1 MARINELWT
10 TWPCIGRPGGWH
22 FTMGLL
28 ALVLCCGFAQEA
40 VAQEEASVVVDRNP
54 VVAGQAF
61 RITFV
66 FKGVNAKFQNPPS
79 INGLRYISGPS
90 TSTSTQ
96 IINGAMTSERSY
108 AYSAVI
114 SSVGNFR
121 IPAFTFKSRNGDLR
135 TKPINLRVVKPG
147 SKEGQPPAKFEAV
160 IEVDKRR
167 AHLGEPIRVQYR
179 ILNRMDALDV
189 RNYTFPE
196 LTGVWKETVSGED
209 PRWENTIIGGQRVQV
224 ATVRTDILYPTQTGD
239 LVISGFDV
247 DAQTRISFFNTRP
260 VAASASPVTIA
271 VSPLPTPVPATSL
284 GTFQNLSTTWK
295 TEGQTQPTANEAIN
309 LKLEFRGNGN
319 LGLIGAPEIQWP
331 KDLEVFDPEIQDRIT
346 TDLQGQRGRRSFTYL
361 VIPRAPGQYS
371 VSLPELSYFDYTLDR
386 FVSLNVPP
394 ISLDVVG
401 NAQSEG
407 PSFGFNSKTDVTILT
422 RDMRFIRTET
432 KLKPKSMP
440 FYGGPFHMALLGL
453 PPIALLLGW
462 LARRKKDKESRDPAL
477 QRKRATKAQFKAAI
491 ARAKKGDNDL
501 DALGQ
506 AAHNF
511 LQGQLGIKR
520 SDAGMDAYR
529 LGLSHLAP
537 ERSQEWT
544 ELIGILDRGRFAPG
558 APKPADIAERLE
570 SAAKSLEREDT
581 SSSARSTASA
591 WALVLVSSALLATPC
606 MAAPD
611 ANAAQTSFAAGNAA
625 YLEGDFEAAIAQYEE
640 VAAAWTS
647 FELEYNLGVAYY
659 KSGRIGPSIL
669 HFERA
674 KRFRPSD
681 DDLQANMLLA
691 RAAVVD
697 RIEAM
702 PEIALG
708 PLWRELTSAQRLTS
722 WTFLSIA
729 LWALAF
735 CLFYFR
741 MASKDTA
748 TRRTLIVAA
757 PALGAMALLVGF
769 LGHKTHELTKSN
781 DGAVLMS
788 PRVEVMSGPSLGDES
803 SMLFVLHEGT
813 VVQVL
818 RSEGTWRQVRL
829 ANGNAGW
836 VPSDALVAI

>member
-1 MARINELWT
+1 MGWPRSGRGQGWYLAMAVS
-10 TWPCIGRPGGWH
+10 
-22 FTMGLL
+22 LL
-28 ALVLCCGFAQEA
+28 VMCCGLTPGLMAQG
-40 VAQEEASVVVDRNP
+40 EASVVVDRNP

-108 AYSAVI
+108 GYSAVI
-114 SSVGNFR
+114 ATPGNFR
-121 IPAFTFKSRNGDLR
+121 IPAFTFNTRNGDLR
-135 TKPINLRVVKPG
+135 TKPIDLKVVKPG
-147 SKEGQPPAKFEAV
+147 SKESQAPAKFEAV
-160 IEVDKRR
+160 IEVDKKR

-179 ILNRMDALDV
+179 IFNRMDALDV

-196 LTGVWKETVSGED
+196 LSGVWKETVSGED

-260 VAASASPVTIA
+260 VAASAAPVTIA

-284 GTFQNLSTTWK
+284 GTFRNLSITWT
-295 TEGQTQPTANEAIN
+295 TEGKAQPTANEAIN
-309 LKLEFRGNGN
+309 LKLEFKGNGN

-331 KDLEVFDPEIQDRIT
+331 EDLEVFDPEIQDRIT
-346 TDLQGQRGRRSFTYL
+346 TDLQGQRGRRALTYL
-361 VIPRAPGQYS
+361 VIPRAQGTYS
-371 VSLPELSYFDYTLDR
+371 VPLPKLSYFDYALDR
-386 FVSLNVPP
+386 FVSLDVPP
-394 ISLDVVG
+394 ISLDVAG

-440 FYGGPFHMALLGL
+440 FYGGPFHMALLCL
-453 PPIALLLGW
+453 PSLVLLLGW

-491 ARAKKGDNDL
+491 ARAKKGDDDL

-506 AAHNF
+506 AAHDF
-511 LQGQLGIKR
+511 LQGQLGIAR
-520 SDAGMDAYR
+520 SDAGMDTYR
-529 LGLSHLAP
+529 AGLSQSAPQLA
-537 ERSQEWT
+537 QEWLD
-544 ELIGILDRGRFAPG
+544 LIGILDRGRFAPG

-570 SAAKSLEREDT
+570 SAAKSLEKEDNAG
-581 SSSARSTASA
+581 SAVSTASA
-591 WALVLVSSALLATPC
+591 WALILATSALLGTPC

-611 ANAAQTSFAAGNAA
+611 ATAAQMSFTAGNAA
-625 YLEGDFEAAIAQYEE
+625 YLEGDFDAAIAHYEE

-691 RAAVVD
+691 RSAVVD

-708 PLWRELTSAQRLTS
+708 PLWRELTSAQRLTT
-722 WTFLSIA
+722 WTFLSITW
-729 LWALAF
+729 WALAF

-741 MASKDTA
+741 MVSKKTA

-757 PALGAMALLVGF
+757 PALCTLAILVGF
-769 LGHKTHELTKSN
+769 LGHETHQLMKSH

-788 PRVEVMSGPSLGDES
+788 PRVEVMSSPSLGEES

-818 RSEGTWRQVRL
+818 RSEGQWRQVRL

-836 VPSDALVAI
+836 VPSDALTAI

>member
-1 MARINELWT
+1 MARIKELWT
-10 TWPCIGRPGGWH
+10 GWLRIGWLNGWRC
-22 FTMGLL
+22 TLGLSL
-28 ALVLCCGFAQEA
+28 LVLCFGFSQGL
-40 VAQEEASVVVDRNP
+40 VAQGEASVVVDRNP

-66 FKGVNAKFQNPPS
+66 FKGVNAQFQNPPA

-108 AYSAVI
+108 GYSAVI
-114 SSVGNFR
+114 SSPGNFR
-121 IPAFTFKSRNGDLR
+121 IPAFTFTSRNGDLR
-135 TKPINLRVVKPG
+135 TKPINLKVVKPG
-147 SKEGQPPAKFEAV
+147 SKESQPPSKFEAV
-160 IEVDKRR
+160 IEVDKRK

-196 LTGVWKETVSGED
+196 LSGVWKETVSGED

-260 VAASASPVTIA
+260 VAASATPVTIT
-271 VSPLPTPVPATSL
+271 VSPLPPPVPATSL
-284 GTFQNLSTTWK
+284 GTFRNLSITW
-295 TEGQTQPTANEAIN
+295 TPEGKAQPTANEAIN
-309 LKLEFRGNGN
+309 LKLEFKGNGN

-346 TDLQGQRGRRSFTYL
+346 TDMQGQRGRRSLTYL
-361 VIPRAPGQYS
+361 VIPRAPGKYN
-371 VSLPELSYFDYTLDR
+371 VPLPKLSYFDYSLDR
-386 FVSLNVPP
+386 FVSLDVPP
-394 ISLDVVG
+394 ISLDVEG
-401 NAQSEG
+401 NAQSDG
-407 PSFGFNSKTDVTILT
+407 PTFGFNSKTDVTILT

-432 KLKPKSMP
+432 KLKPQSMP

-453 PPIALLLGW
+453 PPLVLLLGW
-462 LARRKKDKESRDPAL
+462 LSRRRKDKESRDPAL

-491 ARAKKGDNDL
+491 ARARKGDDDL

-506 AAHNF
+506 AAHDF
-511 LQGQLGIKR
+511 LQGQLGIAR
-520 SDAGMDAYR
+520 SEAGMDAYR
-529 LGLSHLAP
+529 AGLSHSAPHLA
-537 ERSQEWT
+537 QEWV

-570 SAAKSLEREDT
+570 SAAKSLEKEDT
-581 SSSARSTASA
+581 SGNAGSAPSA
-591 WALVLVSSALLATPC
+591 WALVLLTSALLGSPC

-611 ANAAQTSFAAGNAA
+611 ATAAQTTFAAGNAA
-625 YLEGDFEAAIAQYEE
+625 YLEGDFEAAISQYEE

-708 PLWRELTSAQRLTS
+708 PLWRELTSAQRLNT
-722 WTFLSIA
+722 WTFVSIA

-735 CLFYFR
+735 GLFYFR
-741 MASKDTA
+741 MTSRETA

-757 PALGAMALLVGF
+757 PALCALALLVGF
-769 LGHKTHELTKSN
+769 LGHETHQLMKSH

-788 PRVEVMSGPSLGDES
+788 PRVEVMSSPSLSDES

-818 RSEGTWRQVRL
+818 RSEGDWRQVRL
-829 ANGNAGW
+829 ANGNTGW
-836 VPSDALVAI
+836 VLSDALVSI